1 MLNIQKEK
9 RDFYMSKLKPL
20 FDDYITSIST
30 WKMAASLE
38 SVSTLL
44 ALVDTFHPE
53 AILDLGSGFSSVGF
67 RWYCKEKNYSPKL
80 ISVDTDKEWLV
91 KTSEYCK
98 KLGLPQYKFSTWE
111 QIKKIKEPFNLVFID
126 LGYSVHRPSYYDTI
140 FDNFVTKKSVVVFDD
155 AHKSTC
161 KVGQYISKIKNK
173 IEVDIKNLTQD
184 NKRYCRLIYKV
195 VR

>member
-1 MLNIQKEK
+1 MLNIEKEK
-9 RDFYMSKLKPL
+9 RDFFMAKLKPL

-44 ALVDTFHPE
+44 AIVDTVYPE
-53 AILDLGSGFSSVGF
+53 SILDLGSGFSSVGF
-67 RWYCKEKNYSPKL
+67 RWYCKEKKYYPKL
-80 ISVDTDKEWLV
+80 ISVDTDKEWLD

-98 KLGLPQYKFSTWE
+98 KLDLPPYKFSTWE
-111 QIKKIKEPFNLVFID
+111 QIKKVKEPFNLIFID
-126 LGYSVHRPSYYDTI
+126 LGYSVNRPSYYDTI
-140 FDNFVTKKSVVVFDD
+140 FDNFVVKKSVVVFDD
-155 AHKSTC
+155 AHKSAC
-161 KVGQYISKIKNK
+161 KVGQYISKIKRK
-173 IEVDIKNLTQD
+173 IEVDIKSLTKD